1 MNGEGA
7 MDRRRFLV
15 SIVTIGGG
23 LGCGIAIG
31 KPGAEW
37 GGASVVVEVS
47 KLLTDAPASQ
57 SVGRAYLDLVPDER
71 DPDLL
76 VDLIFPSLRDA
87 ESPPAADAL
96 LRRVVQDVRRDFE
109 EDRLVRID
117 GWFLSRTEARL
128 SALVAATA

>member
-1 MNGEGA
+1 

-31 KPGAEW
+31 KAGAEW

-47 KLLTDAPASQ
+47 KLLTDASAART
-57 SVGRAYLDLVPDER
+57 VGRAYLDLVPDES

-76 VDLIFPSLRDA
+76 VERIFPSLRDA

-128 SALVAATA
+128 SALVAASA